1 MDLAAQRRSGWRAGR
16 GGWRARLGQARWR
29 IVVALAV
36 GGPIGVL
43 GTVVPSQVASAD
55 TATVAT
61 APQFPEVV
69 LGDGNTDGA
78 TVTGDSTYGSPT
90 GTVSFYACGPT
101 TTAQPCTSQSD
112 PVGTAVQLTPG
123 PNDTATAGSVAFTAD
138 APGTW
143 CFGGYYSGDSNY
155 GAGSDTSTDEC
166 FDVTEQPSSTSPAAW
181 GWGNYPGNDSGNSE
195 IPVSVSTGTGKGNLP
210 TGVSVTAVAA
220 GADGA
225 DLALTTDGDVYAWG
239 DNSYGELGQPITG
252 KGGLLESEVP
262 VQVKVPGIVTAVAE
276 GGSFSLAL
284 DTDGIVYAWGNNT
297 LGQLG
302 NGAGDTGG
310 SCSPNLPPGDV
321 CQYTPV
327 GVKLTNIPGGQIVEA
342 IAAEGNG
349 GLVLTSAGAV
359 YAWGST
365 DDGQLGNGALT
376 GDACASECQDVA
388 VAVSLPG
395 GVAVQAIAGGGA
407 YALAETT
414 AGALYGWGDNSWGEL
429 GTGSYVG
436 DTPSQDAPCNGNCWW
451 LPVAVDLPQGV
462 TVSGVSAGDDQS
474 IALSSTG
481 AVYGWGDTT
490 YAELGTT
497 SGNACSSN
505 EPTSVCND
513 VPGVLTNLPGPV
525 TVSEVSAGYQY
536 DLAVT
541 SAGAVYAWGATA
553 NGELGDGTL
562 TGDACSG
569 ACQDT
574 AVLDQ
579 LPIVTPCPVC
589 IDAGAQ
595 SVAITSSATPPGVLP
610 CSVTPLPASCEQVPT
625 TGANAVPDD
634 CSVDVTVQLYNLVNT
649 FPQGTPNAPIEVQ
662 FAPGGCYLVNGMLF
676 LRGLQDY
683 IFDGNGSTFEQQS
696 VSSLEIHNGDPP
708 PTRAPYCAAPN
719 QYGGA
724 SDAANALAK
733 IIYNNGGPPD
743 DIMWFVEGGCDLEF
757 GNMTI
762 DGAGSTNGSKTEQDS
777 AFEVAGAQRVLV
789 TGNSIKNVY
798 GDCVTI
804 TGLNEANYPGN
815 YPSSDVTVTQNTC
828 HSTGRDGV
836 SVVYANRVTVGGCSS
851 IGNTWDTLC
860 GTSSTLG
867 NNFSNLSADGIDI
880 ESDSGDPQGGEGN
893 ILVANNTFKSFAYLV
908 AGLTQGQVFQF
919 AFDDNTVDLMKSSVA
934 PEKGAPVGQNFTVSG
949 NTATAASTWPYNYD
963 WNFTDEIGGLVSG
976 NTAPICPSTCPP
988 KSHSVPDF
996 IQTGKTAGGFAVA
1009 SNVLNGKVST
1019 TKPVTTKLGASS
1031 GDTECNNKTPSGTS
1045 LDDGSGALP
1054 ACNANQ
1060 LFLPVQPLPAVL
1072 PDFASGSG
1080 PPEGMA
1086 RRAHHA
1092 KKHPGESRRKDS
1104 HSETGVE
1111 PGAVACSK
1119 VTGSV
1124 TFDPPLSNNSWA
1136 TSEMAL
1142 VQITLA
1148 TCSGSGGGA
1157 TPTQGVAD
1165 IEIPLASSNCASLS
1179 SPRTSPTSLG
1189 VSWSPASRGLTE
1201 VVFPGYTP
1209 TKPSFS
1215 LGGSGTSVQGSYA
1228 GKGAASTATVTLGK
1242 TVGQLAS
1249 ACESSGGLAS
1259 ATITGNVSL

>member
-1 MDLAAQRRSGWRAGR
+1 MDVTAKSRI
-16 GGWRARLGQARWR
+16 GWRARLGRARWR
-29 IVVALAV
+29 IVMAVAV
-36 GGPIGVL
+36 IGPIGVL
-43 GTVVPSQVASAD
+43 GTVVPTEVASAD

-101 TTAQPCTSQSD
+101 TTAEPCTSQSD
-112 PVGTAVQLTPG
+112 PVGTAVELTPG
-123 PNDTATAGSVAFTAD
+123 ANNTATAGSVAFTAD

-166 FDVTEQPSSTSPAAW
+166 FDVTEEPTSTSPAAW
-181 GWGNYPGNDSGNSE
+181 GWGNYPGNDSANSE
-195 IPVSVSTGTGKGNLP
+195 VPVTVSTGTAEAELP
-210 TGVSVTAVAA
+210 PGDTITAVAA
-220 GADGA
+220 GSDGA
-225 DLALTTDGDVYAWG
+225 DLALDTDGVVYAWG
-239 DNSYGELGQPITG
+239 DNSYGELGHPITG
-252 KGGLLESEVP
+252 SGGELDSEVP
-262 VQVKVPGIVTAVAE
+262 IEVKVPGIVSAIAE

-284 DTDGIVYAWGNNT
+284 DTDGDVYAWGNNT

-310 SCSPNLPPGDV
+310 ACSPNLPPTDV
-321 CQYTPV
+321 CDYTPV
-327 GVKLTNIPGGQIVEA
+327 EVKLTNIPGGQAVEA

-349 GLVLTSAGAV
+349 GLVLTSTGAV

-365 DDGQLGNGALT
+365 DYGQLGNGSLT

-388 VAVSLPG
+388 LPVTLPG
-395 GVAVQAIAGGGA
+395 GVTFQAIAGGGD

-436 DTPSQDAPCNGNCWW
+436 DTPAQDGPCNGNCWW
-451 LPVAVDLPQGV
+451 LPVAVSLPQGV
-462 TVSGVSAGDDQS
+462 TVSRVSAGYNQS

-481 AVYGWGDTT
+481 AVYGWGDDT

-505 EPTSVCND
+505 EPSSVCND
-513 VPGVLTNLPGPV
+513 VPGALTNLPGPV

-541 SAGAVYAWGATA
+541 SAGAVFAWGATA
-553 NGELGDGTL
+553 NGELGDGSA
-562 TGDACSG
+562 TGDACNG
-569 ACQDT
+569 ACQDS
-574 AVLDQ
+574 AVLAQ
-579 LPIVTPCPVC
+579 LPIVSSCAHC
-589 IDAGAQ
+589 IDAGGQ

-610 CSVTPLPASCEQVPT
+610 CTVTPLPASCEVVPT
-625 TGANAVPDD
+625 TGANAVPDN
-634 CSVDVTVQLYNLVNT
+634 CSVDVTVQLYNLINS
-649 FPQGTPNAPIEVQ
+649 FPQGTPNDPIEVE

-676 LRGLQDY
+676 LRGFQDY

-696 VSSLEIHNGDPP
+696 VTSLEIKDSDPP

-719 QYGGA
+719 QYGSA

-733 IIYNNGGPPD
+733 IIYNDGGPAD
-743 DIMWFVEGGCDLEF
+743 DVMWFVEGGCDLEF
-757 GNMTI
+757 GDMTI
-762 DGAGSTNGSKTEQDS
+762 DGAGSTTSSKTEQDS
-777 AFEVAGAQRVLV
+777 AFEVAGAQKTLV
-789 TGNSIKNVY
+789 TGNDILTVY
-798 GDCVTI
+798 GDCATI

-815 YPSSDVTVTQNTC
+815 FPSSDVTVTGNTC

-851 IGNTWDTLC
+851 FGDTWDTLC

-867 NNFSNLSADGIDI
+867 NSFSNLSGDGIDI

-893 ILVANNTFKSFAYLV
+893 ILVANNSFKNFAYLV
-908 AGLTQGQVFQF
+908 AGLTKGQIFQF
-919 AFDDNTVDLMKSSVA
+919 AFDDNTVDNMKSDVA
-934 PEKGAPVGQNFTVSG
+934 PNGKKSPVGQNFTISG
-949 NTATAASTWPYNYD
+949 NTATAASTWPYAYD
-963 WNFTDEIGGLVSG
+963 WSFGSAIGGLVSG
-976 NTAPICPSTCPP
+976 NTVPICPSTCP
-988 KSHSVPDF
+988 KGSHSVPDF
-996 IQTGKTAGGFAVA
+996 TTTGKTSGGFAVA

-1031 GDTECNNKTPSGTS
+1031 ADTECANTTPSGTS

-1060 LFLPVQPLPAVL
+1060 LFLPVQPISAVL
-1072 PDFASGSG
+1072 PDYASGSG
-1080 PPEGMA
+1080 PPEGLP
-1086 RRAHHA
+1086 RRTHRA
-1092 KKHPGESRRKDS
+1092 KHSHP
-1104 HSETGVE
+1104 HTGTQ

-1119 VTGSV
+1119 VTGTV
-1124 TFDPPLSNNSWA
+1124 TFDPPLSNTSWA
-1136 TSEMAL
+1136 PSEMAL
-1142 VQITLA
+1142 VQITMK
-1148 TCSGSGGGA
+1148 TCSGSGGA
-1157 TPTQGVAD
+1157 TAPTSGVAD
-1165 IEIPLASSNCASLS
+1165 VEIPLASSNCASLS
-1179 SPRTSPTSLG
+1179 SPRSSPTSLG
-1189 VSWSPASRGLTE
+1189 INWSPASLGVTE

-1209 TKPSFS
+1209 TEPSFG

-1242 TVGQLAS
+1242 TAGQLAS
-1249 ACESSGGLAS
+1249 ACETSGGLAS
-1259 ATITGNVSL
+1259 ATVTGNVSL